1 MSRLAD
7 TLVEDR
13 RPASAWNLAN
23 GLTLLRFLLVP
34 VFAIA
39 LFQEGGHHTGWRV
52 VALTVFVVASL
63 TDRLDGELARKRGLV
78 TDVGKIADPLADKAL
93 TGTALVALSLLGEL
107 AWWVT
112 AIVLVREVGV
122 TLIRLWVIRHGVIA
136 ASRGGKLKTVL
147 QAVAISM
154 YVASLPGWLAAG
166 STVVMGLAVVVTV
179 VTGLDYVARGLRL
192 RRGSGRDTGGHR
204 GGEASGR
211 PRAPGGGARGNGP
224 A

>member
-7 TLVEDR
+7 TLVDDR

-39 LFQEGGHHTGWRV
+39 LFQESGHDTGWRV
-52 VALTVFVVASL
+52 VALAVFVLASL

-93 TGTALVALSLLGEL
+93 TGTALVGLSLLGEL
-107 AWWVT
+107 SWWVT
-112 AIVLVREVGV
+112 AVVLVREIGV
-122 TLIRLWVIRHGVIA
+122 TLIRFWVIRHGVIA

-154 YVASLPGWLAAG
+154 YVADLPGWLGAG
-166 STVVMGLAVVVTV
+166 SAVVMGFAVLVTV
-179 VTGLDYVARGLRL
+179 VTGLHYVARGLRL
-192 RRGSGRDTGGHR
+192 RSGRAPAASRTGDRRGGAARGSG
-204 GGEASGR
+204 
-211 PRAPGGGARGNGP
+211 P